1 MFLKL
6 LPLSAAAA
14 LVVAAATQQLMWI
27 AALATAGEALD
38 GHEAI
43 QRGAAAYTQLMRES
57 LDTGEAQGCWQHV
70 AEQLML
76 LQHLTHEDACSARGE
91 AFRELIALTRMRCIY
106 TRSHRPFPGPKEGC
120 YLFPEEVPK
129 EWLTDPAAK
138 AAAIAAGLPPEAA
151 EHPCVQLHGVLLQ
164 LQEQQQLQE
173 LEWEDIQNQPQ
184 HDEGSEAGEAANSSN
199 ATAATAQAA
208 EAEAAA
214 EGRDLIYRETH
225 PLQALEL
232 RRLQLLHQ
240 QLRRSCNELTQR
252 QAAACQQQDMME
264 FGTFALVREQINHIG
279 KARLLCAYSL
289 SLSTL
294 ERFSSFISYLNY
306 SAKILLLTLGCTDNI
321 CFFLHSAER
330 QRRSEES
337 AARLSAAS
345 VAATS
350 RMQEQLRQLQHM
362 EQLQQQLQLQQLQGG
377 SYMQQ
382 LLQQL
387 QQGMEDTFAVLQQ
400 LKAFHRAVGEWLGGT
415 ETLLVYG
422 AGALAALI
430 LTSSSR
436 VAAARLKVLG
446 LICVATAAELALHH
460 GALSPYLLEL
470 TQQHQKQRTSV
481 SAEASL
487 ESTAKSIFN
496 EVAWGTVAAL
506 TSGVAVHGVSVIRW
520 TCLLASCWL
529 WMRSLLSYTSPEQQL
544 QMQLQH
550 LQLQVSGVR
559 SELHQAQ
566 QAGDPRMQEVQ
577 QLLQQLLHC
586 VAEKGTEMRL
596 IQQQEHYHHHQRQ
609 QQEEMDGGEEDAEL
623 SKPEEKRP
631 LRRRFLGWLVALTAA
646 VSVAL
651 ISTAFAAASALALA
665 VWGSVVYM
673 LRLWRRRRDRNAE
686 GVPQSSSV
694 DLPVPVSPTGAA
706 GLLSASTGYNG
717 GSSSTYECSSRDA
730 PVTLMRRLQ
739 PGRQGLRLPEG
750 LRQQS
755 RKNNEDEG
763 EEADPTYKP
772 SSSSSSSRT
781 SNSTSPSEARSHIED
796 SAGHEALGEPVDEQQ
811 QNNQQ
816 RQRRKVLQEEQQ
828 ERPQPLRRNPPRKC
842 RVANY
847 AKIDE
852 PQHPDVFMREVVPPA
867 RLKALQ
873 RRSSPGS
880 PASLTKSSCSSSP
893 VTTPRLS
900 TPLPKGTAARSATA
914 KPTPTPVKKEQQPQ
928 QQQRKQQEHKV
939 VSPAPPRRGRAPAAS
954 Q

>member
-1 MFLKL
+1 MLLKL

-14 LVVAAATQQLMWI
+14 LMVAAATQQLMWI
-27 AALATAGEALD
+27 AALATAGETLD
-38 GHEAI
+38 GHDAI

-57 LDTGEAQGCWQHV
+57 SSTGEAQGCWQHV
-70 AEQLML
+70 AEQLLL
-76 LQHLTHEDACSARGE
+76 LQHQTHEDACSARGE

-129 EWLTDPAAK
+129 EWLKAHGLADPAAK
-138 AAAIAAGLPPEAA
+138 AAAIAAGQPPEAA

-173 LEWEDIQNQPQ
+173 LDWEGNQDQHQHASQSQRQ
-184 HDEGSEAGEAANSSN
+184 HDEDREANEAAEASN

-208 EAEAAA
+208 EAEVAA
-214 EGRDLIYRETH
+214 GSKDLIHRQTH
-225 PLQALEL
+225 PVQALEL
-232 RRLQLLHQ
+232 QRLQQLHQ
-240 QLRRSCNELTQR
+240 QLRRSCNALTQR
-252 QAAACQQQDMME
+252 QAAACQQEDMME
-264 FGTFALVREQINHIG
+264 FGTFALVREQINHI
-279 KARLLCAYSL
+279 
-289 SLSTL
+289 
-294 ERFSSFISYLNY
+294 
-306 SAKILLLTLGCTDNI
+306 DNI

-345 VAATS
+345 AAATN
-350 RMQEQLRQLQHM
+350 RMREQLRQLQHM
-362 EQLQQQLQLQQLQGG
+362 EELQQQLQLQQLQGG

-400 LKAFHRAVGEWLGGT
+400 LKAFHRAVGEWLGGA

-422 AGALAALI
+422 VGALAALI

-446 LICVATAAELALHH
+446 LICAATAAEIALHK

-470 TQQHQKQRTSV
+470 TQQHQKQGTSA
-481 SAEASL
+481 SAEASI
-487 ESTAKSIFN
+487 EKATQSVVY
-496 EVAWGTVAAL
+496 EVVWGTAAAL
-506 TSGVAVHGVSVIRW
+506 TSGVAVHGVFLVRW
-520 TCLLASCWL
+520 TCLLASFWL
-529 WMRSLLSYTSPEQQL
+529 WMRCLLSYTSPEQQL

-586 VAEKGTEMRL
+586 VVEKGSEMRL
-596 IQQQEHYHHHQRQ
+596 IQQQQRYYHHQRQ
-609 QQEEMDGGEEDAEL
+609 QQEDMHHWEKDAEL
-623 SKPEEKRP
+623 SKPQEQRP
-631 LRRRFLGWLVALTAA
+631 LRRSLLGWLLRLIAALS
-646 VSVAL
+646 VSL
-651 ISTAFAAASALALA
+651 ISTAVAAAAAVALAI
-665 VWGSVVYM
+665 WGCVVSM
-673 LRLWRRRRDRNAE
+673 LRLWRRKRDSKAA
-686 GVPQSSSV
+686 GIPQSASV
-694 DLPVPVSPTGAA
+694 NLPMLHSPTNAA
-706 GLLSASTGYNG
+706 TMLVGSKGDSG
-717 GSSSTYECSSRDA
+717 GSSSNYECSSRDA
-730 PVTLMRRLQ
+730 VIILRRLQ
-739 PGRQGLRLPEG
+739 PCRQALRLPEG

-763 EEADPTYKP
+763 EEADPTYQP

-781 SNSTSPSEARSHIED
+781 SISTSPSEARSQVED
-796 SAGHEALGEPVDEQQ
+796 GARHDALSEAADEKNQE
-811 QNNQQ
+811 NQQ
-816 RQRRKVLQEEQQ
+816 RQRRKLLQQERQ

-842 RVANY
+842 RIANY

-873 RRSSPGS
+873 RRCSPGS
-880 PASLTKSSCSSSP
+880 PVSLTKSSSSSP

-914 KPTPTPVKKEQQPQ
+914 TPTPTPVKKEQQ
-928 QQQRKQQEHKV
+928 QQQRKQQEHKCV
-939 VSPAPPRRGRAPAAS
+939 SSPAPQRRGRAPAALE
-954 Q
+954 